1 MVSFNEKL
9 SMSDLSQNV
18 QCHVNFT
25 QRPIF
30 RGTLQRVIFYPLKHS
45 FEHKIAHC
53 LLLFILE
60 KNAERFFTGV
70 FGQYVGKKFR
80 WSNDLLESIH
90 RIYMLVVE
98 SITHKW

>member
-9 SMSDLSQNV
+9 IMSDLSQNV
-18 QCHVNFT
+18 QCHVKFT

-53 LLLFILE
+53 LLLLILKKMQKDFSLVYLVSKLERNSADQMTFWNQFI
-60 KNAERFFTGV
+60 V
-70 FGQYVGKKFR
+70 Y
-80 WSNDLLESIH
+80 IC
-90 RIYMLVVE
+90 
-98 SITHKW
+98 